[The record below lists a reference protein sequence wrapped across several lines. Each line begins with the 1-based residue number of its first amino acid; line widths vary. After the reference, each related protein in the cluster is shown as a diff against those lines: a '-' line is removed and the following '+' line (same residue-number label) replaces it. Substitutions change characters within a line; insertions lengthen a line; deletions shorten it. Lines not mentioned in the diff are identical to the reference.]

1 MGCGSST
8 VGVANPE
15 TNGMTPVDKQS
26 PNHAVKNGH
35 TSPIAKEPNTKKK
48 KEKKS
53 TDSNANIES
62 VESNNPVPKS
72 VAFEV
77 AFDDKNLLLKNPPRR
92 LQKLAP
98 LNVPKMTPELL
109 AERQKLAEDK
119 REKELQRRVSA
130 SRKSSKRRR
139 ELMKAKEFEQQ
150 QQLQQGN
157 QIEEQ
162 LKMAELKR
170 LAKLEEVRTRQRL
183 KEERAKRARE
193 KAKKLN
199 QDNPDVDLD
208 VEKDDHYNASD
219 DSWGGDGEE
228 NHNYF
233 GSPKKKSQRDLHPTA
248 SASTVDSFDNA
259 FMRRPNEEKP
269 LATKDDFFDS

>member
-8 VGVANPE
+8 VGVGDPE
-15 TNGMTPVDKQS
+15 TNVLNKVGQEP

-35 TSPIAKEPNTKKK
+35 TSPIGEELKK

-62 VESNNPVPKS
+62 VESNNPVPRS

-77 AFDDKNLLLKNPPRR
+77 AFDNKLLLKNPPRR

-98 LNVPKMTPELL
+98 LNVPKMTPEML
-109 AERQKLAEDK
+109 AEKQKLAEEK
-119 REKELQRRVSA
+119 REKELQRKISA

-139 ELMKAKEFEQQ
+139 ELMRAKEFEQQ
-150 QQLQQGN
+150 QQLQQGS
-157 QIEEQ
+157 QIDEQ

-170 LAKLEEVRTRQRL
+170 EAKLEEVRARQRL

-193 KAKKLN
+193 KAKRLN
-199 QDNPDVDLD
+199 QDNPDVDLE

-219 DSWGGDGEE
+219 DSWGSDGEG
-228 NHNYF
+228 NHTPF
-233 GSPKKKSQRDLHPTA
+233 GSPRKKSQRDLHPTA

-269 LATKDDFFDS
+269 LTTKDDFFDS